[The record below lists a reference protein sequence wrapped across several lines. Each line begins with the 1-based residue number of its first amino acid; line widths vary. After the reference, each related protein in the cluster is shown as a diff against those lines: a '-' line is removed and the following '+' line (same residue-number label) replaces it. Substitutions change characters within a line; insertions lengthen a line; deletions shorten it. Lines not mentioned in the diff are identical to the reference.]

1 MDHDVIIIGAGP
13 AGLAAATVTAGK
25 GGKVLLLD
33 EQLRPGGQIYR
44 NVEKTSIDLQNILGS
59 DYAYG
64 EALVKNMRQLSIDYI
79 PSAVV
84 WQVTEGREV
93 GYSANGK
100 SSLVRAPLVI
110 IATGAIERPFPI
122 PGWTLPGVM
131 MAGAA
136 QTLLKS
142 SGLAADGAVFA
153 GCGPLLYLVASQY
166 LRAGVKIAAL
176 LDTAVKPN
184 YLAALPYLS
193 GALRRWDMLAKGI
206 KWMNRIRRSETLVIR
221 GVSELRVEGKEEV
234 TGVTY
239 RTHSGAAGQIATKN
253 IFLHHG
259 VVPNVNLAMAA
270 NVEHLWSEEQICWYP
285 KLDPWG
291 CTNVDGLLIAGDGAG
306 IGGGLAA
313 EAAGRMAA
321 LWCLQELGNI
331 DPTERDS
338 LARAQKSILKHETR
352 VRPFLD
358 SWFKPPA
365 PFRVPDGD
373 TIVCRCEE
381 LTAKDILDVIDI
393 GIAGPNQLKSFSR
406 AGMGPCQGRYCGL
419 TVQELIAKKTGRKMS
434 DIGYYRLRPPIKPVS
449 LREFAEMDAGPPAN
463 ES

>member
-1 MDHDVIIIGAGP
+1 MDYDVIIIGSGP
-13 AGLAAATVTAGK
+13 AGLAAATLIAGK

-44 NVEKTSIDLQNILGS
+44 NVENTSMNLRKILGS
-59 DYAYG
+59 DYACG
-64 EALVKNMRQLSIDYI
+64 EALVKKMRQQSVDYI
-79 PSAVV
+79 PGAVV

-93 GYSANGK
+93 GYSVNGK
-100 SSLVRAPLVI
+100 SSLVRAPWVI
-110 IATGAIERPFPI
+110 IATGATERPFPI

-166 LRAGVKIAAL
+166 LSAGVKIAAL
-176 LDTAVKPN
+176 LDTGAKPN
-184 YLAALPYLS
+184 YLAALPYFS
-193 GALRRWDMLAKGI
+193 GALKRWDMLAKGM
-206 KWMNRIRRSETLVIR
+206 KWISDIRRSETRVIKR
-221 GVSELRVEGKEEV
+221 VSELRIEGKEEA
-234 TGVTY
+234 TGVSY
-239 RTHSGAAGQIATKN
+239 RTYSGAAGQIETKN

-270 NVEHLWSEEQICWYP
+270 NVEHLWSDEQICWYP
-285 KLDPWG
+285 RVDSWG

-306 IGGGLAA
+306 ISGGLAA
-313 EAAGRMAA
+313 EAAGRLAA
-321 LWCLQELGNI
+321 LWCLKELGKI
-331 DPTERDS
+331 DPTECDS
-338 LARAQKSILKHETR
+338 LARAQISALKHETR
-352 VRPFLD
+352 IRPFLD
-358 SWFKPPA
+358 NWFKPPES
-365 PFRVPDGD
+365 FRVPDGD

-381 LTAKDILDVIDI
+381 LTAKDISDVIDI
-393 GIAGPNQLKSFSR
+393 GVAGPNQLKSFSR

-434 DIGYYRLRPPIKPVS
+434 DIGYYRLRPPIKPIS
-449 LREFAEMDAGPPAN
+449 LGEFAEMDAGPPAN